1 MRPSPAALRLQVEST
16 LAGRVP
22 FPFRLRDTAPPA
34 TVPVGIPAL
43 DESTGGLPRGS
54 LTEIYGPVSS
64 GKTSFLLSALAGRTN
79 SAEVCAL
86 VDAQDVFDPHRAQSA
101 GVSLQR
107 ILWVRCHSVNQA
119 LRSTDLLLHGGGFG
133 LIALDLGD
141 VSARLVRQIP
151 LNVWFRLRRAVE
163 NTPTILVVL
172 SQESNA
178 KSCASLVLRLERE
191 AAAWSSQL
199 QNNSKR
205 VHTPSCSLDG
215 WTSAAEIVR
224 SRLQCAAR
232 NSRFTKSSN
241 EEKVRFSLGS
251 VPPPE
256 PVPARVISFSDREKE
271 RMYQPG

>member
-1 MRPSPAALRLQVEST
+1 MPSSTALRLQIESA

-22 FPFRLRDTAPPA
+22 SPFRLRDPSPPS
-34 TVPVGIPAL
+34 TVPIGIPAL

-54 LTEIYGPVSS
+54 LTEIYGPISS
-64 GKTSFLLSALAGRTN
+64 GKTSFLLSALAGRTH

-107 ILWVRCHSVNQA
+107 ILWVRCHSVDEA

-141 VSARLVRQIP
+141 VSARLARQIP

-163 NTPTILVVL
+163 NTSTILLVL
-172 SQESNA
+172 SQDSNA

-191 AAAWSSQL
+191 TSSWSAQL
-199 QNNSKR
+199 QRNSHQ
-205 VHTPSCSLDG
+205 VHTPSCVLNG
-215 WTSAAEIVR
+215 WTSAANIVR
-224 SRLQCAAR
+224 SRMQQAAR
-232 NSRFTKSSN
+232 NSKFPKINN
-241 EEKVRFSLGS
+241 EEKVRFPIGS

-256 PVPARVISFSDREKE
+256 LASARVIPFSDREKE
-271 RMYQPG
+271 RMHQPG